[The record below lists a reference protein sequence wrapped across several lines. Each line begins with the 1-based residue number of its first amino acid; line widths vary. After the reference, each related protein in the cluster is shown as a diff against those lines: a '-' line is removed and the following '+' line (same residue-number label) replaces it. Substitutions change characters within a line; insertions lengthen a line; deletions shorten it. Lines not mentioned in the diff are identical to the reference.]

1 MCTYSLPPTHT
12 PACTQCLL
20 EDVMAHKNEA
30 EFIVDTLPYLL
41 EHSRSTERED
51 IKLKAEDF
59 SKRYSA
65 LSSSEEVY
73 VENLQVHV
81 YLYGGGG

>member
-1 MCTYSLPPTHT
+1 
-12 PACTQCLL
+12 
-20 EDVMAHKNEA
+20 MAHKNEA
-30 EFIVDTLPYLL
+30 EFIVNTVPYLL

-51 IKLKAEDF
+51 MKLKAEDF

-73 VENLQVHV
+73 VENLQVYISTV
-81 YLYGGGG
+81 YLVWGGEGCVYVHVCLHVCRSM